1 MQGNFKAENKVVD
14 DKAWERVSVS
24 STCYLSIGAYISS
37 LAPYLCS
44 VTYYLVP
51 TTLLTYTYLFH

>member
-1 MQGNFKAENKVVD
+1 MQDNFKAENNARK
-14 DKAWERVSVS
+14 RVSVS
-24 STCYLSIGAYISS
+24 STCLFVYRCSLSS